1 MSTHH
6 TGFCNLLHDVDG
18 LAVHAVGSLGPLPA
32 RAPVVVLVHGLALSH
47 RYMMPLAREL
57 AALGC
62 RVYVPDLPGFGNSGH
77 PATVLDV
84 PGLATALAGWMRTAG
99 IERASL
105 VGNSFGCQIIADL
118 AARRPERVERVVLQG
133 PTAPP
138 RERNMLMQFI
148 RWRQNNRY
156 NPPELTPIASGDYRR
171 SGYGRAW
178 ATFRHALRDHIE
190 DKMADIR
197 APTLIVR
204 GECDPIC
211 PAEWVMTLVAALPD
225 GRAVEIPDVAHT
237 LCYTA
242 PVELS
247 GVTRLFLDEGASAP
261 PRGHLR
267 QPHA

>member
-1 MSTHH
+1 MATHYA
-6 TGFCNLLHDVDG
+6 GFRHLLYEVDG

-77 PATVLDV
+77 PPAALDV
-84 PGLATALAGWMRTAG
+84 AELAGALRGWMTAAG
-99 IERASL
+99 LERASL
-105 VGNSFGCQIIADL
+105 VGNSFGCQVIAEL
-118 AARRPERVERVVLQG
+118 AARRPERIERIVLQG

-138 RERNMLMQFI
+138 RERNTLRQFI
-148 RWRQNNRY
+148 RWRQNDRY
-156 NPPELTPIASGDYRR
+156 NPPELRPISSEDYRR

-178 ATFRHALRDHIE
+178 ATFRHSLRDHIE
-190 DKMADIR
+190 DKVADIR
-197 APTLIVR
+197 APALVVR

-211 PAEWVMTLVAALPD
+211 PVGWTMALAQRLPN
-225 GRAVEIPDVAHT
+225 GRVVEIPGVAHT

-242 PVELS
+242 PVELARVS
-247 GVTRLFLDEGASAP
+247 RLFLDEHDSVRSAP
-261 PRGHLR
+261 ER
-267 QPHA
+267 